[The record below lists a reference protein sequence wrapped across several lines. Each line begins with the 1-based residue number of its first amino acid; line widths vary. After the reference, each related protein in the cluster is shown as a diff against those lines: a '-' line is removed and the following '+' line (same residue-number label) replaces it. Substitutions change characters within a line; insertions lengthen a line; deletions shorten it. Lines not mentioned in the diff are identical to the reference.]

1 MRLVKLEIKG
11 FKSFANQTVLHFNED
26 VIGVVGP
33 NGSGKSNIVDAIR
46 WVLGE
51 QKKGELRLDKMSSV
65 IFNGTKKKK
74 AGSVAQVFL
83 TFDND
88 KGVLRS
94 EFQQITI
101 GRLLYRNGDSE
112 YRLNGVPCRRKDVM
126 DLFVD
131 TGIESNSY
139 AIIALG
145 MVDDILADKDNSR
158 LRMLEQAAGISVYKV
173 RKKETLNRL
182 RRTQEDLDRV
192 EDLLHEIEGN
202 LKNLEK
208 QARRTKKYFEIKETY
223 RELSLDYAYISSR
236 ELREQSEK
244 LTQELAE
251 AESGHQGR
259 SQELEELELK
269 VEQTKESQLTDE
281 SHLAEQ
287 RRQLGVVVG
296 KLRSATNEKQ
306 LAEQKIA
313 YLTQSRDK
321 LGVQRERMLEERERL
336 IKEVESYTTRL
347 KDSEL
352 EKEAFAK
359 TFDEKKQAYSAVQD
373 SAESLRTDVREKAAA
388 VQQAERE
395 LLELDKQ
402 AAMIQ
407 GQVEAQQREASNR
420 ARRIEAEDS
429 RRVEAEETVKQA
441 TARLDVLRKQL
452 EKAEDA
458 ESRRVVDEQRL
469 RDEVDELVLE
479 LRQLQNEQQQKE
491 NELSLIQSM
500 LNRLEGSPESVKY
513 LATKQGWRDKFEL
526 LSDVVDIP
534 KEYRAAIE
542 AVLAPFLHCFLV
554 PDKATAAE
562 GLRVLAEAKQAP
574 TTILVYK
581 GIGLSRST
589 AGLASAKQTSGSKPS
604 GATPAQELVKAPKK
618 YADILEVLLGDV
630 FVVPDNAAR
639 VDLTDRQIAVDTTG
653 RQVWTASSARGGA
666 VSKLQGKQTGRKKQA
681 KELEASIE
689 KIAANV
695 QELQTKRTEIQTALQ
710 ELKSGAGKNE
720 LRQIRQRF
728 SESER
733 LQVSAQATLESLQ
746 QQAQARGGEDNAS
759 KSEIESLLQKLA
771 GITAA
776 RTPVQAVRDTAIA
789 QQTTA
794 DKDSDLIAQQL
805 SAASADYNAANM
817 NQIQLQNKVA
827 AFERELNF
835 AKQQLEEVIEN
846 LKESDQALGTDG
858 SELSTLLNKVE
869 ELSRRIADGKETKDR
884 QQDDLNHAENAYYEQ
899 RNALADWE
907 KKLRIMQREQ
917 GDLTGLVTRLR
928 ERKTEIAFRIE
939 NLTDRLRI
947 EFSLSLDDAVAEE
960 REVKFSLADLEHKIS
975 KLKGRLDNYGE
986 INPLAVEAFD
996 AMQERYDQISGQR
1009 EDITQAMEALS
1020 ETIAEIDK
1028 SATDKLTEAFEAV
1041 RGHFVEVFRHLFDA
1055 EDTADMIMVDPENP
1069 LESKIEI
1076 IAKPKGKRPQTINQ
1090 LSGGEKTLTATAFL
1104 FALYLIKPAP
1114 FCIFDEVD
1122 APLDDS
1128 NVEKFN
1134 RIIKRFSKGSQF
1146 IIVTHN
1152 KLTMAAVDTIY
1163 GVYMPEL
1170 GVSAVTPVDFREFE
1184 HSDVLELAA
1193 G

>member
-74 AGSVAQVFL
+74 AGNVAQVFL

-182 RRTQEDLDRV
+182 NRTQEDLDRV

-223 RELSLDYAYISSR
+223 RELSLDYAFVSSR
-236 ELREQSEK
+236 ELREQSDKIIKE
-244 LTQELAE
+244 LTE
-251 AESGHQGR
+251 AENGFQGR
-259 SQELEELELK
+259 SKELEELEAK
-269 VEQTKESQLTDE
+269 VETTKEDQLTDE
-281 SHLAEQ
+281 SHLADQ

-296 KLRSATNEKQ
+296 KLRGATNEKQ

-336 IKEVESYTTRL
+336 IKEVESFTTRHA
-347 KDSEL
+347 DSQVEMTG
-352 EKEAFAK
+352 FTS
-359 TFDEKKQAYSAVQD
+359 TFEEKKESYNVVQL
-373 SAESLRTDVREKAAA
+373 SAENLRTDVREKAIA
-388 VQQAERE
+388 VQQAERD

-402 AAMIQ
+402 AAMLQ

-420 ARRIEAEDS
+420 ARRIEAEDG
-429 RRVEAEETVKQA
+429 RRVEAQATVEQA
-441 TARLDVLRKQL
+441 TARLDVLRAQL
-452 EKAEDA
+452 EKAEDE
-458 ESRRVVDEQRL
+458 ESRRVVDEQRM
-469 RDEVDELVLE
+469 RDELDELAPQ
-479 LRQLQNEQQQKE
+479 LRQFQNEQQQKE

-526 LSDVVDIP
+526 LSDIVDIP
-534 KEYRAAIE
+534 KEYRASIE

-574 TTILVYK
+574 TTILVFE
-581 GIGLSRST
+581 GISL
-589 AGLASAKQTSGSKPS
+589 SAKQPAGSPPA
-604 GATPAQELVKAPKK
+604 GATPALDVVKAPKK
-618 YADILEVLLGDV
+618 YADLLQVLLGDV
-630 FVVPDNAAR
+630 FIVPDNAAL
-639 VDLTDRQIAVDTTG
+639 VELSDRQVAVDTTG
-653 RQVWTASSARGGA
+653 RQVWTAASAKGGA
-666 VSKLQGKQTGRKKQA
+666 VSKLQGKQTGRRKQA

-689 KIAANV
+689 VLATQIQA
-695 QELQTKRTEIQTALQ
+695 LQTKRTEVNTELQ
-710 ELKSGAGKNE
+710 RIKSGAGKHE
-720 LRQIRQRF
+720 LRQLRQRF
-728 SESER
+728 GESER

-746 QQAQARGGEDNAS
+746 QQAQARGGEDDVS
-759 KSEIESLLQKLA
+759 KNEIDVLLQKLA
-771 GITAA
+771 GVSAA
-776 RTPVQAVRDTAIA
+776 RTPVQQSRDAAIA

-794 DKDSDLIAQQL
+794 DQDSDQIAQQL
-805 SAASADYNAANM
+805 SEASADYNSANM
-817 NQIQLQNKVA
+817 NLIQLQNKVA

-835 AKQQLEEVIEN
+835 AKQQLEEVVSN

-858 SELSTLLNKVE
+858 SELSTLINKVD
-869 ELSRRIADGKETKDR
+869 ELTRRISDGKETKDR
-884 QQDDLNHAENAYYEQ
+884 QQDDLNHAEKAYYEQ

-928 ERKTEIAFRIE
+928 ERKTELSFRLE
-939 NLTDRLRI
+939 NLQDRLRI
-947 EFSLSLDDAVAEE
+947 EFSLNLDEAVADE
-960 REVKFSLADLEHKIS
+960 REVKLSLAELEHKIS
-975 KLKGRLDNYGE
+975 KLKGKLDNYGE

-1009 EDITQAMEALS
+1009 EDITQAMDVLR
-1020 ETIAEIDK
+1020 ETISEIDK

-1170 GVSAVTPVDFREFE
+1170 GVSSVTHVDFREFE
-1184 HSDVLELAA
+1184 YSDNLELA

>member
-182 RRTQEDLDRV
+182 KRTQEDLDRV

-208 QARRTKKYFEIKETY
+208 QAKRTKKYFEIKETY
-223 RELSLDYAYISSR
+223 RELSLDYAYVSSR
-236 ELREQSEK
+236 ELREQSTK
-244 LTQELAE
+244 LAMELEE

-259 SQELEELELK
+259 SQELEELEAK
-269 VEQTKESQLTDE
+269 VEATKESQLTE
-281 SHLAEQ
+281 ETHLAEQ

-296 KLRSATNEKQ
+296 KLRNATNEKQ

-336 IKEVESYTTRL
+336 IREVESYTKRHAESQEEMT
-347 KDSEL
+347 
-352 EKEAFAK
+352 AFAK
-359 TFDEKKQAYSAVQD
+359 TFEEKKEAYNLVQE
-373 SAESLRTDVREKAAA
+373 SAESMRTDVREKAAA
-388 VQQAERE
+388 VQQAERD

-402 AAMIQ
+402 SAMLQ
-407 GQVEAQQREASNR
+407 GQIDAQQREASNR
-420 ARRIEAEDS
+420 ARRVEAEDQ
-429 RRVEAEETVKQA
+429 RRVEAEATVKQA

-452 EKAEDA
+452 EKAEDE

-469 RDEVDELVLE
+469 RDELDELTPLM
-479 LRQLQNEQQQKE
+479 RQLQNEQQQKE

-574 TTILVYK
+574 TTILVY
-581 GIGLSRST
+581 GGVSL
-589 AGLASAKQTSGSKPS
+589 SAKQTSGKAPAGS
-604 GATPAQELVKAPKK
+604 TPALDIVKAPKK
-618 YADILEVLLGDV
+618 YKDLLQVLLGDV
-630 FVVPDNAAR
+630 FIVPDNAAR
-639 VDLTDRQIAVDTTG
+639 VELTDRQVAVDTTG

-681 KELEASIE
+681 KELEANIE
-689 KIAANV
+689 KLANSI
-695 QELQTKRTEIQTALQ
+695 QKQETKRSELTTELQRI
-710 ELKSGAGKNE
+710 KSGAGKDE
-720 LRQIRQRF
+720 LRQLRQRF

-746 QQAQARGGEDNAS
+746 QQAQARGGEDDIS
-759 KSEIESLLQKLA
+759 KNEIDALIQKMA
-771 GITAA
+771 GITAS
-776 RTPVQAVRDTAIA
+776 RLPVQALRDAAIA
-789 QQTTA
+789 QQTSA
-794 DKDSDLIAQQL
+794 DQDSDAIAQQL
-805 SAASADYNAANM
+805 STASTEYNAANM
-817 NQIQLQNKVA
+817 NLIQLQNKVS
-827 AFERELNF
+827 AFDRELNF
-835 AKQQLEEVIEN
+835 AKQQLEEIVSN

-858 SELSTLLNKVE
+858 SELSGLLNKVE
-869 ELSRRIADGKETKDR
+869 ELTRRIADGKETKDR
-884 QQDDLNHAENAYYEQ
+884 QQDDLNHAEKAYYEQ

-960 REVKFSLADLEHKIS
+960 REVKLSLADLEHKIS
-975 KLKGRLDNYGE
+975 KLKGKLDNYGE

-1009 EDITQAMEALS
+1009 EDILQAMESLR
-1020 ETIAEIDK
+1020 ETISEIDN
-1028 SATDKLTEAFEAV
+1028 SATEKLTSAFEAV

-1055 EDTADMIMVDPENP
+1055 EDTADMVMVDPENP

-1184 HSDVLELAA
+1184 HSDSLELAA